1 MKIIKSYIEAI
12 ILLNEESERYV
23 DFTQGVNII
32 TGESKTGKSALV
44 EIIDYCFCSSRCTIP
59 KGRITEFADIYSL
72 IIVIN
77 SQRYI
82 IARKGSFLYSK
93 EMYISRI
100 TDDINCKSLKMKFFQ
115 DCKFYNYKVIQ
126 KQIEKLL
133 GLNVTNL
140 KDDSEERKE
149 SASLRNMPSY
159 MFQHQNLMASKFA
172 LFYRFDDYQKKKD
185 IIEQFPIFAGI
196 VDQGF
201 YSTLMLLNAYKKELK
216 KLLANQVSN
225 DKIKDEIRNNLI
237 DKFKEYFALLG
248 REFNDNLTLDSLI
261 KLGNDLPNLSDE
273 YSSNKIVMRY
283 NELKNEIE
291 ELRDKE
297 DILKNKISNLDSA
310 NKNGKSY
317 ISSLEVLKQKAD
329 LSNNDRVKEYMCPIC
344 GHECDDLNEISK
356 DIKEAAKWL
365 TVEMKLIDLSND
377 NLFEEKRKL
386 IEEKDNVV
394 KEIKKKWAQKRSME
408 KEYLE
413 KSSRYDLENKLNYK
427 KIEIDFLIKT
437 IDKGLFN
444 SIDEEIIELQK
455 KIVQCNEELKAFNLE
470 EFKENARNSINKNM
484 NRLKA
489 YLDFEEEFK
498 HYNLHFDLEEFEL
511 SLIGKNRGEKVTL
524 SEMGSGANWVSC
536 HIALFLS
543 LLRYFASQGE
553 KSPMPTMMF
562 FDQPSQVYFP
572 QDNLEEI
579 KKSNIEIE
587 KDKHAVTKM
596 YRVMFDEI
604 EDIYIDTEI
613 KPQLIVVDHVNYS
626 TMEEKKEQD
635 YFKKATRRT
644 WRGGKALI

>member
-1 MKIIKSYIEAI
+1 M
-12 ILLNEESERYV
+12 LNEENERYV
-23 DFTQGVNII
+23 DLTEGVNII

-44 EIIDYCFCSSRCTIP
+44 EIIDYCLCSSSCTIP

-82 IARKGSFLYSK
+82 IARKAPYTYRK

-100 TDDINCKSLKMKFFQ
+100 SDNINYKSINMKFFE

-140 KDDSEERKE
+140 KDDGEEKKE
-149 SASLRNMPSY
+149 SASLRNMTSY

-196 VDQGF
+196 VDQEF
-201 YSTLMLLNAYKKELK
+201 YSTLMLINAYKKELK

-225 DKIKDEIRNNLI
+225 EKIKEDIRNNLI

-248 REFNDNLTLDSLI
+248 RELNDNLTLDSLI
-261 KLGNDLPNLSDE
+261 NLGNDLPNLKDE
-273 YSSNKIVMRY
+273 YSSSEIVTRY
-283 NELKNEIE
+283 NKLKNEIE

-297 DILKNKISNLDSA
+297 DILKSKISNLESA
-310 NKNGKSY
+310 DENSSSY
-317 ISSLEVLKQKAD
+317 ISSLEVLKQKSD
-329 LSNNDRVKEYMCPIC
+329 LSSDEIKEYICPIC
-344 GHECDDLNEISK
+344 GHECGDLNEISI
-356 DIKEAAKWL
+356 DVKEATKWL
-365 TVEMKLIDLSND
+365 SEEMKLIDLSND

-386 IEEKDNVV
+386 IKEKDKVI
-394 KEIKKKWAQKRSME
+394 KEIKRKWAQKRSME

-427 KIEIDFLIKT
+427 KIEIKFLIET

-444 SIDEEIIELQK
+444 SIDEEIVELQK
-455 KIVQCNEELKAFNLE
+455 KIVQCNEDIKAFNLE
-470 EFKENARNSINKNM
+470 ESKENAKNSINKNM
-484 NRLKA
+484 NRLKVH
-489 YLDFEEEFK
+489 LDFEEEFK
-498 HYNLHFDLEEFEL
+498 HYNLYFDLEEFEL
-511 SLIGKNRGEKVTL
+511 SLRGKNRGEKVIL

-572 QDNLEEI
+572 QDNLEDT
-579 KKSNIEIE
+579 KKSNIETE
-587 KDKHAVTKM
+587 KDKQAVTKM
-596 YRVMFDEI
+596 YKVMFDEI
-604 EDIYIDTEI
+604 EDTYKDTET

-626 TMEEKKEQD
+626 TMQTKKEQD
-635 YFKKATRRT
+635 YFKKSTRRT
-644 WRGGKALI
+644 WRGMEALI